1 MAKNRGRPTDYR
13 DEYAEQAKKLCM
25 LLGAT
30 TEKLGQFFGVSTSTV
45 SKWLVEIPEF
55 SEAVRAG
62 KEIADANV
70 AHSLYQRAVGYE
82 HDAVKIL
89 QFQGSP
95 VVVPYTERYAP
106 DTEAAKWW
114 LKNRQREVWRDRFE
128 LDTHSPL
135 HSLDDEKLSRLIAFA
150 ERLEQLEADQPPKL
164 VDAQIVS
171 TT

>member
-1 MAKNRGRPTDYR
+1 MPKKRGRPTDYR
-13 DEYAEQAKKLCM
+13 EEYAEQAKKLCM

-30 TEKLGQFFGVSTSTV
+30 TPKLAQFFGVATSTV
-45 SKWLVEIPEF
+45 DRWMVEIPAF

-62 KEIADANV
+62 KEIADTEV

-128 LDTHSPL
+128 VETRSPL
-135 HSLDDEKLSRLIAFA
+135 AGIDDDKLARLIKFA
-150 ERLEQLEADQPPKL
+150 ERLEELEAGQEPKL
-164 VDAQIVS
+164 VAAEVVS